1 MLDNFSHYFTE
12 MLDFDVYYQIVFNL
26 QFNLIL
32 L

>member
-1 MLDNFSHYFTE
+1 MLDNFSRYFTE